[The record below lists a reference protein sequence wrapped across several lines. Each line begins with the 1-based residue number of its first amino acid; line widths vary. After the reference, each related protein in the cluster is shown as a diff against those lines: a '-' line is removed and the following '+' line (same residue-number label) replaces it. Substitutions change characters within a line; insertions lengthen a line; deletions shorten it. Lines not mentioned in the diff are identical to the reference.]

1 MSHPLGGSPNNY
13 FFNLPYRNIIYL
25 ITEYL
30 KECGL
35 TKSHSA
41 LVEES
46 QLSPEFTVCDN
57 VDLET
62 IYLEF
67 SSFYSIKFGKKPRF
81 VKKIENPQQLTSMG
95 SVDSRQSLAKRRS
108 TLKTAPNVEIR
119 PAVEL
124 ETSLHVTSLSPPP
137 PAQHGGDIGG
147 IFMKSM
153 RDFLSNHP
161 ADWKNMS
168 DLIIKDIVK
177 RNLSVKWDDIV
188 GLDDAKMVIKES
200 VIFPL
205 KYPQLYGK
213 MQSWKGT
220 VPQIP

>member
-1 MSHPLGGSPNNY
+1 M
-13 FFNLPYRNIIYL
+13 
-25 ITEYL
+25 
-30 KECGL
+30 
-35 TKSHSA
+35 
-41 LVEES
+41 
-46 QLSPEFTVCDN
+46 
-57 VDLET
+57 DLET

-81 VKKIENPQQLTSMG
+81 VKKIENPQQLTSLS

-108 TLKTAPNVEIR
+108 TLKTAPNVVTMFPEIR

-124 ETSLHVTSLSPPP
+124 ETSLHVTSLSPTTPPPP
-137 PAQHGGDIGG
+137 PAQHGG

-177 RNLSVKWDDIV
+177 KNLSVKWDDIV

-220 VPQIP
+220 S